1 MFFILCNY
9 FCIVNVNREN
19 NMLNKKMTSVLLST
33 IIAASFTSI
42 ANAETRTAQATATW
56 QATAIKDT
64 TSMLVVT
71 PLKSL
76 TFNYAEGQKSFNQ
89 QNGAFDIAI
98 QGLAGATDFKL
109 ASKIVAN
116 TLARTTDDSKLTVG
130 VKWNGENLNNS
141 TDTVL
146 IDTSKGLTSGLDNL
160 AADGVYNG
168 ADRATDRGEFTF
180 NIASAES
187 AGSPTD
193 FNSLTDGV
201 WDGDVKVQFTATW
214 DGTFAPVVP

>member
-1 MFFILCNY
+1 
-9 FCIVNVNREN
+9 
-19 NMLNKKMTSVLLST
+19 MLNKKIASVMLST
-33 IIAASFTSI
+33 IIAASFATA
-42 ANAETRTAQATATW
+42 ANADTRVAQATATW

-98 QGLAGATDFKL
+98 QGQSGATDFKL
-109 ASKIVAN
+109 SSKLIAN
-116 TLARTTDDSKLTVG
+116 TLARTTDDSTLTVG
-130 VKWNGENLNNS
+130 VKWNGEDLS
-141 TDTVL
+141 KTTDVVL

-160 AADGVYNG
+160 AADGIYNG
-168 ADRATDRGEFTF
+168 SERATDRGEFTF
-180 NIASAES
+180 VIASAQV
-187 AGSPTD
+187 AGATAD
-193 FNSLTDGV
+193 FKSLADGV

-214 DGTFAPVVP
+214 DGDFSTVKPNPEP

>member
-1 MFFILCNY
+1 
-9 FCIVNVNREN
+9 
-19 NMLNKKMTSVLLST
+19 MLNKKIASVMLST
-33 IIAASFTSI
+33 IIAASFATA
-42 ANAETRTAQATATW
+42 ANADTRVAQATATW

-98 QGLAGATDFKL
+98 QGQSGATDFKL
-109 ASKIVAN
+109 SSKLIAN
-116 TLARTTDDSKLTVG
+116 TLARTTDDSTLTVG
-130 VKWNGENLNNS
+130 VKWNGEDLS
-141 TDTVL
+141 KTTDVVL

-168 ADRATDRGEFTF
+168 SERATDRGEFTF
-180 NIASAES
+180 VIAGAQA
-187 AGSPTD
+187 AGATAD
-193 FNSLTDGV
+193 FKSLADGV

-214 DGTFAPVVP
+214 DGDFSPVEPNPEP

>member
-1 MFFILCNY
+1 M
-9 FCIVNVNREN
+9 
-19 NMLNKKMTSVLLST
+19 LST
-33 IIAASFTSI
+33 IIAASFATA
-42 ANAETRTAQATATW
+42 ANADTRVAQATATW

-98 QGLAGATDFKL
+98 QGQSGATDFKL
-109 ASKIVAN
+109 SSKLIAN
-116 TLARTTDDSKLTVG
+116 TLARTTDDSTLTVG
-130 VKWNGENLNNS
+130 VKWNGEDLS
-141 TDTVL
+141 KTTDVVL

-168 ADRATDRGEFTF
+168 SERATDRGEFTF
-180 NIASAES
+180 VIAGAQAEG
-187 AGSPTD
+187 ATAD
-193 FNSLTDGV
+193 FKSLADGV

-214 DGTFAPVVP
+214 DGDFSTVKPNPEP

>member
-1 MFFILCNY
+1 
-9 FCIVNVNREN
+9 
-19 NMLNKKMTSVLLST
+19 MLNKKIASVMLST
-33 IIAASFTSI
+33 IIAASFATA
-42 ANAETRTAQATATW
+42 ANADTRVAQATATW

-98 QGLAGATDFKL
+98 QGQSGATDFKL
-109 ASKIVAN
+109 SSKLIAN
-116 TLARTTDDSKLTVG
+116 TLARTTDDSTLTVG
-130 VKWNGENLNNS
+130 VKWNGEDLS
-141 TDTVL
+141 KTTDVVL

-160 AADGVYNG
+160 AADGIYNG
-168 ADRATDRGEFTF
+168 SERATDRGEFTF
-180 NIASAES
+180 VIASAQA
-187 AGSPTD
+187 AGATAD
-193 FNSLTDGV
+193 FKSLTDGV

-214 DGTFAPVVP
+214 DGDFSTVKPNPEP

>member
-1 MFFILCNY
+1 
-9 FCIVNVNREN
+9 
-19 NMLNKKMTSVLLST
+19 MLNKKIASVMLST
-33 IIAASFTSI
+33 IIAASFATA
-42 ANAETRTAQATATW
+42 ANADTRVAQATATW

-98 QGLAGATDFKL
+98 QGQSGATDFKL
-109 ASKIVAN
+109 SSKLIAN
-116 TLARTTDDSKLTVG
+116 TLARTTDDSTLTVG
-130 VKWNGENLNNS
+130 VKWNGEDLS
-141 TDTVL
+141 KTTDVVL

-160 AADGVYNG
+160 AADGIYNG
-168 ADRATDRGEFTF
+168 SERATDRGEFTF
-180 NIASAES
+180 VIAGAQA
-187 AGSPTD
+187 AGATAD
-193 FNSLTDGV
+193 FKSLADGV

-214 DGTFAPVVP
+214 DGDFSTVKPNPEP

>member
-1 MFFILCNY
+1 MA
-9 FCIVNVNREN
+9 
-19 NMLNKKMTSVLLST
+19 SVLLST
-33 IIAASFTSI
+33 VIATSFSTI

-64 TSMLVVT
+64 TSTLVVT

-89 QNGAFDIAI
+89 QNGAFDISI
-98 QGLAGATDFKL
+98 QGQSGATDFKL
-109 ASKIVAN
+109 ASKIISN

-130 VKWNGENLNNS
+130 VKWNGEDLTKNADL
-141 TDTVL
+141 VL

-160 AADGVYNG
+160 AADGIYNSS
-168 ADRATDRGEFTF
+168 DRATDRGEFTF
-180 NIASAES
+180 VITGAES
-187 AGSPTD
+187 GGVATD
-193 FNSLTDGV
+193 FNSLSDGT

-214 DGTFAPVVP
+214 DGNFTPAPAPAPAPAPEQSS

>member
-1 MFFILCNY
+1 M
-9 FCIVNVNREN
+9 
-19 NMLNKKMTSVLLST
+19 LST
-33 IIAASFTSI
+33 IIAASFATA
-42 ANAETRTAQATATW
+42 ANADTRVAQATATW

-98 QGLAGATDFKL
+98 QGQSGATDFKL
-109 ASKIVAN
+109 SSKLIAN
-116 TLARTTDDSKLTVG
+116 TLARTTDDSTLTVG
-130 VKWNGENLNNS
+130 VKWNGEDLS
-141 TDTVL
+141 KTTDVVL

-160 AADGVYNG
+160 AADGIYNG
-168 ADRATDRGEFTF
+168 SERATDRGEFTF
-180 NIASAES
+180 VIAGAQA
-187 AGSPTD
+187 AGATAD
-193 FNSLTDGV
+193 FKSLADGV

-214 DGTFAPVVP
+214 DGDFSPVEPNPEP

>member
-1 MFFILCNY
+1 M
-9 FCIVNVNREN
+9 
-19 NMLNKKMTSVLLST
+19 LST
-33 IIAASFTSI
+33 IIAASFATA
-42 ANAETRTAQATATW
+42 ANADTRVAQATATW

-98 QGLAGATDFKL
+98 QGQSGATDFKL
-109 ASKIVAN
+109 SSKLIAN
-116 TLARTTDDSKLTVG
+116 TLARTTDDSTLTVG
-130 VKWNGENLNNS
+130 VKWNGEDLS
-141 TDTVL
+141 KTTDVVL

-160 AADGVYNG
+160 AADGIYNG
-168 ADRATDRGEFTF
+168 SERATDRGEFTF
-180 NIASAES
+180 VIAGAQA
-187 AGSPTD
+187 AGATAD
-193 FNSLTDGV
+193 FKSLADGV

-214 DGTFAPVVP
+214 DGDFSTVKPNPEP

>member
-1 MFFILCNY
+1 
-9 FCIVNVNREN
+9 
-19 NMLNKKMTSVLLST
+19 MLNKKIASVMLST
-33 IIAASFTSI
+33 IIAASFATA
-42 ANAETRTAQATATW
+42 ANADTRVAQATATW

-98 QGLAGATDFKL
+98 QGQSGATDFKL
-109 ASKIVAN
+109 SSKLIAN
-116 TLARTTDDSKLTVG
+116 TLARTTDDSTLTVG
-130 VKWNGENLNNS
+130 VKWNGEDLS
-141 TDTVL
+141 KTTDVVL

-160 AADGVYNG
+160 AADGIYNG
-168 ADRATDRGEFTF
+168 SERTTDRGEFTF
-180 NIASAES
+180 VIAGAQA
-187 AGSPTD
+187 AGATAD
-193 FNSLTDGV
+193 FKSLADGV

-214 DGTFAPVVP
+214 DGDFSPVEPNPEP

>member
-1 MFFILCNY
+1 
-9 FCIVNVNREN
+9 
-19 NMLNKKMTSVLLST
+19 MLNKKIASVMLST
-33 IIAASFTSI
+33 IIAASFATA
-42 ANAETRTAQATATW
+42 ANADTRVAQATATW

-98 QGLAGATDFKL
+98 QGQSGATDFKL
-109 ASKIVAN
+109 SSKLIAN
-116 TLARTTDDSKLTVG
+116 TLARTTDDSTLTVG
-130 VKWNGENLNNS
+130 VKWNGEDLS
-141 TDTVL
+141 KTTDVVL

-160 AADGVYNG
+160 AADGIYNG
-168 ADRATDRGEFTF
+168 SERATDRGEFTF
-180 NIASAES
+180 VIAGAQA
-187 AGSPTD
+187 AGATAD
-193 FNSLTDGV
+193 FKSLADGV

-214 DGTFAPVVP
+214 DGDFSPVEPNPEP

>member
-1 MFFILCNY
+1 
-9 FCIVNVNREN
+9 
-19 NMLNKKMTSVLLST
+19 MLNKKVASVMLST
-33 IIAASFTSI
+33 IIAASFAT
-42 ANAETRTAQATATW
+42 AVNADTRVAQATATW

-98 QGLAGATDFKL
+98 QGQSGATDFKL
-109 ASKIVAN
+109 SSKLIAN

-130 VKWNGENLNNS
+130 VKWNGEDLS
-141 TDTVL
+141 KTADVVL

-168 ADRATDRGEFTF
+168 SERATDRGEFTF
-180 NIASAES
+180 VIASAEA
-187 AGSPTD
+187 AGTAAD
-193 FNSLTDGV
+193 FKSLADGV

-214 DGTFAPVVP
+214 DGDFTPVNPTP

>member
-1 MFFILCNY
+1 
-9 FCIVNVNREN
+9 
-19 NMLNKKMTSVLLST
+19 MLNKKIASVMLST
-33 IIAASFTSI
+33 IIAASFATA
-42 ANAETRTAQATATW
+42 ANADTRVAQATATW

-98 QGLAGATDFKL
+98 QGQSGATDFKL
-109 ASKIVAN
+109 SSKLIAN
-116 TLARTTDDSKLTVG
+116 TLARTTDDSTLTVG
-130 VKWNGENLNNS
+130 VKWNGEDLS
-141 TDTVL
+141 KTTDVVL

-160 AADGVYNG
+160 AADGIYNG
-168 ADRATDRGEFTF
+168 SERATDRGEFTF
-180 NIASAES
+180 VIASAQA
-187 AGSPTD
+187 AGATAD
-193 FNSLTDGV
+193 FKSLADGI

-214 DGTFAPVVP
+214 DGDFSTVKPNPEP

>member
-1 MFFILCNY
+1 
-9 FCIVNVNREN
+9 
-19 NMLNKKMTSVLLST
+19 MLNKKIVSILAST
-33 IIAASFTSI
+33 IVAASFATV
-42 ANAETRTAQATATW
+42 ANADTRTAQATATW

-98 QGLAGATDFKL
+98 KGQAGATDFKL
-109 ASKIVAN
+109 ASKIIAN

-130 VKWNGENLNNS
+130 VKWNGEDLKKNE
-141 TDTVL
+141 DVVL
-146 IDTSKGLTSGLDNL
+146 IDTSKDLTSGLDNL
-160 AADGVYNG
+160 TTDGVFNG
-168 ADRATDRGEFTF
+168 SERATDRGEFTF
-180 NIASAES
+180 VIASAEA
-187 AGSPTD
+187 AGAATD
-193 FNSLTDGV
+193 FNALTDGT

-214 DGTFAPVVP
+214 DGSFGPVTP

>member
-1 MFFILCNY
+1 M
-9 FCIVNVNREN
+9 
-19 NMLNKKMTSVLLST
+19 LST
-33 IIAASFTSI
+33 IIAASFATA
-42 ANAETRTAQATATW
+42 ANADTRVAQATATW

-98 QGLAGATDFKL
+98 QGQSGATDFKL
-109 ASKIVAN
+109 SSKLIAN
-116 TLARTTDDSKLTVG
+116 TLARTTDDSTLTVG
-130 VKWNGENLNNS
+130 VKWNGEDLS
-141 TDTVL
+141 KTTDVVL

-160 AADGVYNG
+160 AADGIYNG
-168 ADRATDRGEFTF
+168 SERATDRGEFTF
-180 NIASAES
+180 VIASAQV
-187 AGSPTD
+187 AGATAD
-193 FNSLTDGV
+193 FKSLADGV

-214 DGTFAPVVP
+214 DGDFSTVKPNPEP

>member
-1 MFFILCNY
+1 M
-9 FCIVNVNREN
+9 NREN
-19 NMLNKKMTSVLLST
+19 NMFNKKVSSVLLST
-33 IIAASFTSI
+33 IIAASFVTV
-42 ANAETRTAQATATW
+42 AHADTRTAQATASW

-98 QGLAGATDFKL
+98 QGQAGATDFKL
-109 ASKIVAN
+109 ASKIIAN

-130 VKWNGENLNNS
+130 VKWNGEDLS
-141 TDTVL
+141 KTTDTVL
-146 IDTSKGLTSGLDNL
+146 IDTSKNLTSGLDNL
-160 AADGVYNG
+160 AAKGVYDG
-168 ADRATDRGEFTF
+168 SERATDRGEFTF
-180 NIASAES
+180 VIASAEAKGVS
-187 AGSPTD
+187 AD
-193 FNSLTDGV
+193 FKSLTDGT

-214 DGTFAPVVP
+214 DGDFTPAP

>member
-1 MFFILCNY
+1 M
-9 FCIVNVNREN
+9 
-19 NMLNKKMTSVLLST
+19 LST
-33 IIAASFTSI
+33 IIAASFATA
-42 ANAETRTAQATATW
+42 ANADTRVAQATATW

-98 QGLAGATDFKL
+98 QGQSGATDFKL
-109 ASKIVAN
+109 SSKLIAN
-116 TLARTTDDSKLTVG
+116 TLARTTDDSTLTVG
-130 VKWNGENLNNS
+130 VKWNGEDLS
-141 TDTVL
+141 KTTDVVL

-168 ADRATDRGEFTF
+168 SERATDRGEFTF
-180 NIASAES
+180 VIAGAQA
-187 AGSPTD
+187 AGATAD
-193 FNSLTDGV
+193 FKSLADGV

-214 DGTFAPVVP
+214 DGDFSTVKPNPEP

>member
-1 MFFILCNY
+1 
-9 FCIVNVNREN
+9 
-19 NMLNKKMTSVLLST
+19 MLNKKIASVMLST
-33 IIAASFTSI
+33 IIAASFATA
-42 ANAETRTAQATATW
+42 ANADTRVAQATATW

-98 QGLAGATDFKL
+98 QGQSGATDFKL
-109 ASKIVAN
+109 SSKLIAN
-116 TLARTTDDSKLTVG
+116 TLARTTDDSTLTVG
-130 VKWNGENLNNS
+130 VKWNGEDLS
-141 TDTVL
+141 KTTDVVL

-168 ADRATDRGEFTF
+168 SERATDRGEFTF
-180 NIASAES
+180 VIAGAQA
-187 AGSPTD
+187 AGATAD
-193 FNSLTDGV
+193 FKSLADGV

-214 DGTFAPVVP
+214 DGDFSTVKPNPEP